1 MKNSSINKLVNK
13 ILNETLEEKADKL
26 VNKLKN
32 KEVSEDMGGMEDE
45 HPTFGRMTP
54 EDLRQYTEELLKKYN
69 LEPENNK
76 DDKDFPNLE
85 PENNEDDE
93 DFPQFV
99 EAFESDFEEGEMC
112 SECSGTGMM
121 NEVECSECGGS
132 GKMYQEEGLYDVAK
146 KFPEKQSF
154 DYVQETDYVDLE
166 DPEEPKKP
174 EDSKK
179 NYNPETCDY
188 AKTRFGLN
196 DELTQKYCIGFNI
209 PKLGLDK
216 HMFSMNES
224 SKVKQMKSKTKV
236 TKKPDFLD
244 LDNDG
249 DKEEP
254 MKSAAKNAKNKKTQ
268 TDEGNAF
275 TKKLKD
281 TPKGGTFE
289 LGGKKYKD
297 NSELEEK
304 DCMECGSKY
313 PVKES
318 IKLKES
324 QLIELVQNIIEQEKK
339 ESTKTK
345 SNIKT
350 SGNVPGLKKYE
361 QSFKASGKE
370 NADYLKSLEKKMKDY
385 LKDGSKGKY
394 EMNPDIFPKGNG
406 ELTKMNKKAY
416 IPSDAVKDYT
426 DNFTAAGLENLDY
439 DEIHPNEDWVES
451 NVVGSSKTGNNP
463 EWANTGKSDVNKK
476 RNEIRKKNMLA
487 KIKRK
492 AYNKAPQPIVN
503 DKTGDDEGSKLMMK
517 LESKESQKLN
527 EEFNR
532 MTNLISYN
540 KKTQ

>member
-13 ILNETLEEKADKL
+13 VLNETLEEKADKL

-54 EDLRQYTEELLKKYN
+54 EDLKQYTKELLKKYN
-69 LEPENNK
+69 S
-76 DDKDFPNLE
+76 E

-93 DFPQFV
+93 DFPDFV
-99 EAFESDFEEGEMC
+99 ETFESDVEESEMC
-112 SECSGTGMM
+112 SECGGTGMM

-132 GKMYQEEGLYDVAK
+132 GKMYQEEGLYDVAQ
-146 KFPEKQSF
+146 KFPKKQSF
-154 DYVQETDYVDLE
+154 DYVEETDDIEMDDY
-166 DPEEPKKP
+166 KS
-174 EDSKK
+174 EDSEEGE
-179 NYNPETCDY
+179 NYETCQY
-188 AKTRFGLN
+188 YMKNFGAD
-196 DELTQKYCIGFNI
+196 DEYTKKYCIGFNI

-254 MKSAAKNAKNKKTQ
+254 MKSAAKNAKKKKTQ

-406 ELTKMNKKAY
+406 ELAKMNKKAY

-426 DNFTAAGLENLDY
+426 DNLTAAGLENLDY

-463 EWANTGKSDVNKK
+463 NWANTGKSDVNKK

-492 AYNKAPQPIVN
+492 AYNKAAQPIVN

>member
-268 TDEGNAF
+268 TDRKS
-275 TKKLKD
+275 TRL
-281 TPKGGTFE
+281 
-289 LGGKKYKD
+289 
-297 NSELEEK
+297 NS
-304 DCMECGSKY
+304 SH
-313 PVKES
+313 VSES
-318 IKLKES
+318 R
-324 QLIELVQNIIEQEKK
+324 
-339 ESTKTK
+339 
-345 SNIKT
+345 
-350 SGNVPGLKKYE
+350 
-361 QSFKASGKE
+361 
-370 NADYLKSLEKKMKDY
+370 M
-385 LKDGSKGKY
+385 
-394 EMNPDIFPKGNG
+394 
-406 ELTKMNKKAY
+406 
-416 IPSDAVKDYT
+416 PSSA
-426 DNFTAAGLENLDY
+426 
-439 DEIHPNEDWVES
+439 
-451 NVVGSSKTGNNP
+451 
-463 EWANTGKSDVNKK
+463 
-476 RNEIRKKNMLA
+476 
-487 KIKRK
+487 
-492 AYNKAPQPIVN
+492 
-503 DKTGDDEGSKLMMK
+503 
-517 LESKESQKLN
+517 
-527 EEFNR
+527 
-532 MTNLISYN
+532 
-540 KKTQ
+540 